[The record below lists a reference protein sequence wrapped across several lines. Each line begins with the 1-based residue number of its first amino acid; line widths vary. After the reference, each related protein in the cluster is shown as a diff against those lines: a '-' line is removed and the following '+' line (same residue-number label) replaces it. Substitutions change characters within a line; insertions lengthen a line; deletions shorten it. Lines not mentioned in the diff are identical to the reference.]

1 MNGSLFSITRY
12 MNRVC
17 FKVSGGTSVPKL
29 PPSYPPP
36 PPRAANSPCS
46 SQLWEST
53 HAVWTLVSA
62 TCLFSLIRVLRKSYL
77 VSTLGLEGPYVRLAY
92 LPNMLSSLNKVIII
106 IIIIIIII
114 S

>member
-29 PPSYPPP
+29 PLSYPP
-36 PPRAANSPCS
+36 N
-46 SQLWEST
+46 
-53 HAVWTLVSA
+53 LVSSRLVRIF
-62 TCLFSLIRVLRKSYL
+62 TNHYMSRVMRKPDFAIAK
-77 VSTLGLEGPYVRLAY
+77 T
-92 LPNMLSSLNKVIII
+92 KVQINCAIFALH
-106 IIIIIIII
+106 